1 MVNLKPFKSIQQS
14 DAADYTASL
23 AQTHK
28 DEISNPRALLFSHE
42 SESLLFSQA
51 LLLSVKRYN
60 LTVSVICNEKYHFQ
74 KVHMKIWAQYYTQS
88 GKRKVPE

>member
-42 SESLLFSQA
+42 SENETK
-51 LLLSVKRYN
+51 LLLRV
-60 LTVSVICNEKYHFQ
+60 TVDRNRDCLPNYILYGLKPFILAGSLVVC
-74 KVHMKIWAQYYTQS
+74 
-88 GKRKVPE
+88 